1 MNFGYQTV
9 SDIPGAD
16 IFGIGPTSRLFVF
29 AIARDGDEPRPD
41 IVSLGAWRSDPIT
54 VEAYE
59 THVGIE
65 SRLADIKVNIEEDKG
80 RLKSKF
86 DVREGDLHVKLR
98 AEGPAVMAGRT
109 LDNPLTVSV
118 QATNGARIN
127 FTRQFDFS
135 PCDAKSVHIS
145 GKFRI
150 SEGTLKLPKK
160 VASCEIRRWVEVYAD
175 VLD

>member
-65 SRLADIKVNIEEDKG
+65 SRLADIKVNIEED
-80 RLKSKF
+80 
-86 DVREGDLHVKLR
+86 
-98 AEGPAVMAGRT
+98 
-109 LDNPLTVSV
+109 
-118 QATNGARIN
+118 
-127 FTRQFDFS
+127 
-135 PCDAKSVHIS
+135 
-145 GKFRI
+145 
-150 SEGTLKLPKK
+150 
-160 VASCEIRRWVEVYAD
+160 
-175 VLD
+175 